1 MLQPGQVV
9 NGTYCVEQLLGSGGM
24 ADVYLVRHT
33 RLPRQFAL
41 KLMLRSVASQ
51 AGVRE
56 RFRQEAEIL
65 AKLRH
70 NHIVGVV
77 DWDTSETGQPYLVME
92 YIEGETLAN
101 FLRRTGPLSPTV
113 AIDIC
118 RQIGEGLSAAHAAGV
133 IHRDLKPSNIFLD
146 KNGGGPNFVKILDF
160 GIAKVLSSGEPLT
173 KLNTGLIGTP
183 GYMSPEQVTG
193 GVVDSRS
200 DQFALGL
207 ILYEMLTAR
216 SAFCGVNDTA
226 LATLA
231 RIVQDPAPQLPQPGI
246 NATLQRALSKSPD
259 ERFPSINAFLSS
271 LGGGLHTGYGQT
283 LPPVSPPSSDGN
295 GELSPNGYPPHRLRL
310 RRILPATFL
319 GVALAASAVT
329 ITTAW
334 LRDSK
339 RPARSA
345 VTTQPGASNPPQ
357 ATGPTQKQ
365 PQPPPEP
372 TQPTVA
378 AVKEK
383 APVNGPLSPTA
394 NVAPNPASP
403 EPRTAKAGP
412 APGDVGKRMFA
423 ISLVE
428 DSRFLG
434 FNVPPAPAGAPGW
447 VTTRIIQFCLE
458 QRLKGIV
465 LPANSEIHLER
476 TNTLKVTAP
485 RQLSRRAELELCL
498 EQQFEFA
505 KVRPPR
511 AASVRVRY
519 AQQ

>member
-77 DWDTSETGQPYLVME
+77 DWDSTETGQPYLVME

-160 GIAKVLSSGEPLT
+160 GIAKVMSGGAPLT

-207 ILYEMLTAR
+207 ILYEMLTGH
-216 SAFCGVNDTA
+216 SAFCGVHDTA

-231 RIVQDPAPQLPQPGI
+231 RIVQDPAPELPQPGL

-259 ERFPSINAFLSS
+259 ERFPSINGFLSS
-271 LGGGLHTGYGQT
+271 LGAGQPSGYGQT

-295 GELSPNGYPPHRLRL
+295 GELSPSGYPPHRLRL

-329 ITTAW
+329 IATAW

-339 RPARSA
+339 RPAPSP
-345 VTTQPGASNPPQ
+345 VTTHQGTSNPPQ

-365 PQPPPEP
+365 QQPPPGP

-378 AVKEK
+378 LVKEK
-383 APVNGPLSPTA
+383 APVTGPVSPTG
-394 NVAPNPASP
+394 NVAANPDSP

-412 APGDVGKRMFA
+412 APIDLGKRMFA

-458 QRLKGIV
+458 QRLKGV
-465 LPANSEIHLER
+465 ALAANSEIHLER
-476 TNTLKVTAP
+476 THTLKVTAP

-498 EQQFEFA
+498 EQQFDFA

-511 AASVRVRY
+511 GASVRVRY
-519 AQQ
+519 AQ